1 MDFYDL
7 DFATRRLCT
16 SALFKDKK
24 SANLLCLYFQ
34 SLNDCEQTKFLE
46 LSERFYNF
54 IKCGSRKYKITKNS
68 VYIANRIK
76 QELKISCYPFIEK
89 IATKGW
95 STSDG
100 TFSWGM
106 TLLNG
111 CVEKELYSFEPVKL
125 YLRKNKD
132 LIIGDLNE
140 FAQLI
145 RL

>member
-76 QELKISCYPFIEK
+76 
-89 IATKGW
+89 
-95 STSDG
+95 
-100 TFSWGM
+100 
-106 TLLNG
+106 N
-111 CVEKELYSFEPVKL
+111 LYSQKAMPV
-125 YLRKNKD
+125 
-132 LIIGDLNE
+132 IE
-140 FAQLI
+140 
-145 RL
+145 